1 MIGPEARLSGMKTRS
16 LKVAFVVCGFFTLYQ
31 TTAQSAAL
39 KGAIMACKD
48 QADIK
53 KALQHSSDKDGK
65 ATAAYFKTRAESG
78 DCLQLTRGQLVDV
91 DERDGPLW
99 CVRPSG
105 GLDCFWTLEKA
116 VDLYPS
122 KASVPGEQQQQSG
135 GRGRH

>member
-1 MIGPEARLSGMKTRS
+1 
-16 LKVAFVVCGFFTLYQ
+16 
-31 TTAQSAAL
+31 
-39 KGAIMACKD
+39 MACKD

-122 KASVPGEQQQQSG
+122 KASVPASSNSSLEEGASLAS
-135 GRGRH
+135 RTRLPIDNRMLSSSV